1 MYDHLYFDLDDTL
14 VRNNPVTGKSEIL
27 DSGLKRYK
35 ELVSNSPNA
44 IKILL
49 TNRESTEIKYP
60 EIYSFDE
67 VIGSDNMKEYIDKHI
82 DDVTIKD
89 LLSLRNIYL
98 FLRGKVLY
106 CRNHTPKLL
115 YIFLRSVINGKKEY
129 ILDDDKRIS
138 GMFRR

>member
-1 MYDHLYFDLDDTL
+1 MYDHLYFVLDDTL
-14 VRNNPVTGKSEIL
+14 VKDNPVTGKSEIL
-27 DSGLKRYK
+27 DSGLRRYK

-67 VIGSDNMKEYIDKHI
+67 VIGRDNMKEYIDKHI
-82 DDVTIKD
+82 DDVRITD
-89 LLSLRNIYL
+89 LFSLKNIYI
-98 FLRGKVLY
+98 FLRGKTLY
-106 CRNHTPKLL
+106 RRNRTPKLL
-115 YIFLRSVINGKKEY
+115 YIFLRSVIKGKKEY
-129 ILDDDKRIS
+129 ILDDDKRIA